1 MKAWFNSAEGAP
13 LKEVWGPFP
22 AFWQDMAGWEHVR
35 VCKKV
40 YMAVSDI
47 RESGDSAAIDVQG
60 MLNRAQGPTGAA
72 GAGADADADAD
83 ASSSSSSGPR
93 QTRGD
98 AAGDAAEV
106 DEAGDDRAARKRR
119 RKASRWGDAEAETST
134 RAEASPAADAAAST
148 SPGGSPGAGGVD
160 PSAADMD
167 PAEKEE
173 AHEAARALEAVTE
186 RGRPRTRASTRWSRR
201 DAICETFK
209 EEAVRGGLL
218 GVLTA
223 GVKLTKA
230 QEQQMLVLQMQLLL
244 VPSKLERVQADCKLL
259 LDHPERPRSPSP
271 PPTYDSMGVRTNKRD
286 QRMTQ
291 KVHTH
296 LALRKTDQCGLRIS
310 NQTTSTSTSTTTS
323 SCGSSS
329 DWWTS

>member
-1 MKAWFNSAEGAP
+1 MKAWFNGEEGAP
-13 LKEVWGPFP
+13 LKEAMGPFP
-22 AFWQDMAGWEHVR
+22 TFWQDMAGWEHVR

-47 RESGDSAAIDVQG
+47 RESGDPAAIDVQG
-60 MLNRAQGPTGAA
+60 MLDRAQGRTGG
-72 GAGADADADAD
+72 GAVDAEAD
-83 ASSSSSSGPR
+83 ASSSSSSGAR
-93 QTRGD
+93 LTRGG
-98 AAGDAAEV
+98 AAEDAAEA
-106 DEAGDDRAARKRR
+106 DEGDDRAARKRR
-119 RKASRWGDAEAETST
+119 RKASRWGDADAEAST
-134 RAEASPAADAAAST
+134 RADADAAAAVGT
-148 SPGGSPGAGGVD
+148 SPGGSPGAGASAGAD

-167 PAEKEE
+167 PAEREE
-173 AHEAARALEAVTE
+173 ADEAARALEAVTE
-186 RGRPRTRASTRWSRR
+186 RGRSRTRASTRWSRR

-209 EEAVRGGLL
+209 DEAVRGGLL

-230 QEQQMLVLQMQLLL
+230 QEQQMLILQMQ
-244 VPSKLERVQADCKLL
+244 LL

-291 KVHTH
+291 KVLTH
-296 LALRKTDQCGLRIS
+296 LTPTKTNQCGSLIS
-310 NQTTSTSTSTTTS
+310 NPPTTTTTPTS

-329 DWWTS
+329 GWWTS